1 MLKITRGDDKSI
13 AITFPTGTD
22 LTGCTVFF
30 TVKPETEVNA
40 TDPSDANAVIKAQ
53 TSSHTNPTA
62 GQTVITLTHTDT
74 GAAAPGDYVYDIQLK
89 DSGGNITTYGNGPKP
104 CRVLADVGQRTS

>member
-30 TVKPETEVNA
+30 TVKA
-40 TDPSDANAVIKAQ
+40 KTDLNTVDAADNSAVVKAQ
-53 TSSHTNPTA
+53 TSSHSDPLN
-62 GQTVITLTHTDT
+62 GRTVITLTHAAT
-74 GAAAPGDYVYDIQLK
+74 ASAAPGDYVYDIQLK
-89 DSGGNITTYGNGPKP
+89 DSAGHITTYGNGPKP
-104 CRVLADVGQRTS
+104 CRILADVGQRTS